1 MNPSTTA
8 LILIGYQKDYFH
20 ENGILHKVIE
30 AAVAHVLS
38 NTLDLLDHL
47 APSPATIVSTP
58 INFTPDYT
66 ELVDPIGILK
76 IIRDV
81 GAFKQGTTGADAIDE
96 LARYGDRIIEIP
108 GKRGLNA
115 FHATHL
121 KAELEHRGITDVV
134 LAGVVTS
141 ICIDSTAR
149 SAFEYGF
156 QVSVLS
162 DCTAG
167 RSGYEQD
174 FYCNEVLPLY
184 AKVMTHTELLEKLQ
198 LA

>member
-1 MNPSTTA
+1 MKPSTTA
-8 LILIGYQKDYFH
+8 LILIGYQKDYFAKD
-20 ENGILHKVIE
+20 GVLHKVIE
-30 AAVAHVLS
+30 ASVEDVLA
-38 NTLDLLDHL
+38 NTLDLLDRL
-47 APSPATIVSTP
+47 APTPALIISTP
-58 INFTPDYT
+58 INFTPEYA

-76 IIRDV
+76 IIREV
-81 GAFKQGTTGADAIDE
+81 GAFRQGTSGAEAIDPFV
-96 LARYGDRIIEIP
+96 RYGDRILEVP

-115 FHATHL
+115 FHSTHL
-121 KAELEHRGITDVV
+121 KELLESRGITDVV

-167 RSGYEQD
+167 RSSYEQE
-174 FYCNEVLPLY
+174 FYCSEVLPLY
-184 AKVMTHTELLEKLQ
+184 AKVMTHGELLEKLQ
-198 LA
+198 VG